1 MANGRD
7 KRRLAA
13 ILAADVVGC
22 SGLIDDTQRV
32 GVGRGTFAVIGVSVA
47 SGVRR
52 TLAAPKLKQQ
62 RYPSHHAIWRQTQ

>member
-1 MANGRD
+1 MANGQDER
-7 KRRLAA
+7 KLTA

-47 SGVRR
+47 SGARR
-52 TLAAPKLKQQ
+52 TLASPKLKQQ
-62 RYPSHHAIWRQTQ
+62 RHPSRDAIWRQTQ